1 VANRATVSA
10 IFTVDDGIEKKFTR
24 SIIGSSAEHR
34 IDNEVIKP
42 HWSKVDP
49 SLLSHTHRA
58 NLERKKEH
66 LVTI

>member
-49 SLLSHTHRA
+49 SLLSHTSCQFGK
-58 NLERKKEH
+58 KKEH